1 MNLFSP
7 DAASA
12 EIFLDIETL
21 RLSHEVAGGW
31 SSIRDFGLALA
42 VTWDAKNEFRAW
54 LEPEAAALIGEL
66 AGFSRVV
73 TFNGDRFD
81 LEVLSAYGSTA
92 ALRKKSFDVLVDLH
106 KKLGFRVKLD
116 DLARATLG
124 TKKSGSGLDAVKWWR
139 EGKIDEV
146 RKYCEM
152 DVAILRDIVTH
163 GRKNGFVVVDAKRIE
178 VKWS

>member
-1 MNLFSP
+1 MNLFGP
-7 DAASA
+7 DTPDA

-21 RLSHEVAGGW
+21 RLSNEVAGGW

-54 LEPEAAALIGEL
+54 LEPEAAALIAEL
-66 AGFSRVV
+66 AAFSRVV

-81 LEVLSAYGSTA
+81 LEVLSAYGSTS
-92 ALRKKSFDVLVDLH
+92 ALRKKSFDVLADLSR
-106 KKLGFRVKLD
+106 KLGFRVKLD

-139 EGKIDEV
+139 EGKVDEV

-163 GRKNGFVVVDAKRIE
+163 GRNKGFVVVDAKRIQVE
-178 VKWS
+178 WT

>member
-1 MNLFSP
+1 MNLFGENSMT
-7 DAASA
+7 S
-12 EIFLDIETL
+12 EVFLDIETL
-21 RLSHEVAGGW
+21 RLSNEVAGGW
-31 SSIRDFGLALA
+31 SKIREFGLALA
-42 VTWDAKNEFRAW
+42 VTWDAKNAFRAW
-54 LEPEAAALIGEL
+54 FEPDAAALIAEL
-66 AGFSRVV
+66 SAFSRVV

-81 LEVLSAYGSTA
+81 FEVLSAYGSTE
-92 ALRKKSFDVLVDLH
+92 ALRRRSFDVLADLYQ
-106 KKLGFRVKLD
+106 KLGFRVKLD

-139 EGKIDEV
+139 EGKVDEV

-163 GRKNGFVVVDAKRIE
+163 GRKNGFVVVDTKRIQ